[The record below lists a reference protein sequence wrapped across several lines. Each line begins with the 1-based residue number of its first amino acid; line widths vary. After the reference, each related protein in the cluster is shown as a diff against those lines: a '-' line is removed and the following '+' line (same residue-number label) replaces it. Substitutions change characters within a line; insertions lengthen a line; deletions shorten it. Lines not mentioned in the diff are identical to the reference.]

1 MREEVVAMALC
12 VTASGVSKLESK
24 RIQDVPLH
32 RASAYLAAVGGSI
45 KIEMTLPDG
54 ETISVR

>member
-1 MREEVVAMALC
+1 